1 MPKNIFN
8 NSGGENR
15 VSPTRS
21 ISPNLHENII
31 LIDKPKGITSFDVI
45 RILRK
50 KLNIHK
56 MGHAGTL
63 DPLATGLMII
73 ALNEGTKKLSDYLKL
88 PKTYDAEILF
98 GIKTDSG
105 DVDGKIL
112 EEKEIPPLEKE
123 KILDALQKMIGK
135 KKIQAP
141 MYSALKVAGKP
152 LYKYARAGNTSVV
165 APEKEMEVRAIEL
178 LGERHEDEHQIISAR
193 IDVSSGTYIRSI
205 AEEIGKLLGVPATIK
220 NLRRIRIGEFT
231 IEQAEKI

>member
-1 MPKNIFN
+1 MLP
-8 NSGGENR
+8 
-15 VSPTRS
+15 
-21 ISPNLHENII
+21 ENII

-45 RILRK
+45 RALRRK
-50 KLNIHK
+50 MNIRK

-73 ALNEGTKKLSDYLKL
+73 GVNEGTKRLSDYLKL

-105 DVDGKIL
+105 DVEGKII
-112 EEKEIPPLEKE
+112 EEKTIPPLEKE
-123 KILDALQKMIGK
+123 KIEEALHQMIGK
-135 KKIQAP
+135 RKIQAP

-152 LYKYARAGNTSVV
+152 LYKYARAGDTSVV
-165 APEKEMEVRAIEL
+165 APEKEMEVRTIEFL
-178 LGERHEDEHQIISAR
+178 DEWIEDQHQIVSAR

-205 AEEIGKLLGVPATIK
+205 AEEIGKLLGIPATIK

-231 IEQAEKI
+231 IEQTEKI

>member
-1 MPKNIFN
+1 MLP
-8 NSGGENR
+8 E
-15 VSPTRS
+15 
-21 ISPNLHENII
+21 HII

-50 KLNIHK
+50 KLNMHK

-73 ALNEGTKKLSDYLKL
+73 ALNEGTKKLSEYLKL

-105 DVDGKIL
+105 DVDGKII
-112 EEKEIPPLEKE
+112 EEKIIPPLEKE
-123 KILDALQKMIGK
+123 KIEDALHQMIGK
-135 KKIQAP
+135 RKIQAP

-152 LYKYARAGNTSVV
+152 LYAYARAGDTSVV
-165 APEKEMEVRAIEL
+165 APEKEMEVRAIEF
-178 LGERHEDEHQIISAR
+178 LGERFEEHHQIISVR
-193 IDVSSGTYIRSI
+193 MDVSSGTYIRSI
-205 AEEIGKLLGVPATIK
+205 AEEIGKVLQVPATIK

-231 IEQAEKI
+231 IDQAEKI

>member
-1 MPKNIFN
+1 MSIPHLSSKNAGQIT
-8 NSGGENR
+8 
-15 VSPTRS
+15 PML
-21 ISPNLHENII
+21 PENII

-45 RILRK
+45 RALRRK
-50 KLNIHK
+50 MNIRK

-73 ALNEGTKKLSDYLKL
+73 GINEGTKKLSEYLKL

-105 DVDGKIL
+105 DVDGKII
-112 EEKEIPPLEKE
+112 EEKTILPLKKE
-123 KILDALQKMIGK
+123 KIKDALHQMIGK
-135 KKIQAP
+135 RKIQAP

-152 LYKYARAGNTSVV
+152 LYAYARAGDTSVT
-165 APEKEMEVRAIEL
+165 APEKEMEVRVIEF
-178 LGERHEDEHQIISAR
+178 LGERNEEQHQIISVR
-193 IDVSSGTYIRSI
+193 MDVSSGTYVRSI
-205 AEEIGKLLGVPATIK
+205 AEEIGKVLGVPATIK